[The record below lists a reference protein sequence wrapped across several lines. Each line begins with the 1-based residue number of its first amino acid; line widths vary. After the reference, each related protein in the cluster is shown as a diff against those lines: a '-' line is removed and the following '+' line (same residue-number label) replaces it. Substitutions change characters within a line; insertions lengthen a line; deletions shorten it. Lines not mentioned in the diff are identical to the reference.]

1 MEQDEEEDIRFRD
14 ILWAMVCGQALRF
27 TSWDPALDGVGFV
40 SSLSRQVRLP
50 RAGDI
55 DTRTLNPWRYH
66 LPPWCEQAREAEFI
80 IVSDVRDVAEIND
93 LYPGKDVQA
102 EEVSVGIAMVQ
113 GLAGAVLGGTG
124 GFTERRKNAALLK
137 RMYVAPT
144 PKQPEGVLYVWANG
158 ELLQKGPLPER
169 EMPFVPLEWFHV
181 PGRLYPLAFVT
192 PLREPQRQ
200 YNITLSQLIELKNR
214 QLRGDLVVHGAVNE
228 EDITQDVDPETGW
241 KRIRVAPH
249 VQGFELMQYPL
260 PSAEAEAL
268 LMRFW
273 TDAQQLAGLRD
284 PSLGNNPPGVTT
296 ASGLQLLR
304 ESDVQGLGLFRAG
317 FDRAYSRVARQ
328 KLVLAQRH
336 YKVPRLLRVTGESN
350 RPMVRSFMGADLRNT
365 EDVKT
370 QPRPMLSEAQKA
382 QLRQDMVSRGIYG
395 PYQGPQQKLAMLTAL
410 LYSGLPNA
418 REEVEALCRA
428 LEL

>member
-1 MEQDEEEDIRFRD
+1 MRLPFLGKPEEDEEQAVVGWLEEVYRACDASRRQYEPEWVDNIHMLEGKQWEKAAEDIRRGRKLPVRAPSTTVQTTANWLYALARQAAAGVRDSLGEQVAVPATRQAEDIQAAEIGTEFLSFRMEQDEEEELRFRD

-40 SSLSRQVRLP
+40 SSLGRRVRLP

-66 LPPWCEQAREAEFI
+66 LPPWCEQAREAEFV
-80 IVSDVRDVAEIND
+80 IVSDVRDVTEIDD
-93 LYPGKDVQA
+93 LYPGKEVQA
-102 EEVSVGIAMVQ
+102 EEVSVGIGMVQ

-124 GFTERRKNAALLK
+124 GFTERRKHAALLK

-144 PKQPEGVLYVWANG
+144 PTRPEGVLYVWANG

-192 PLREPQRQ
+192 PLREPQRH

-249 VQGFELMQYPL
+249 VQGFELMQYGL
-260 PSAEAEAL
+260 QVSEAETL
-268 LMRFW
+268 LGRFW
-273 TDAQQLAGLRD
+273 SDAQQLSGVRD
-284 PSLGNNPPGVTT
+284 PSLGNNPPG
-296 ASGLQLLR
+296 
-304 ESDVQGLGLFRAG
+304 
-317 FDRAYSRVARQ
+317 
-328 KLVLAQRH
+328 
-336 YKVPRLLRVTGESN
+336 
-350 RPMVRSFMGADLRNT
+350 
-365 EDVKT
+365 
-370 QPRPMLSEAQKA
+370 
-382 QLRQDMVSRGIYG
+382 
-395 PYQGPQQKLAMLTAL
+395 
-410 LYSGLPNA
+410 
-418 REEVEALCRA
+418 
-428 LEL
+428 